1 MSRRPGAALALV
13 PVLAPVLAA
22 AGALTLV
29 GLRAPDSVLEPAAPR
44 AMPVDER
51 TLTCFGLPGSPA
63 PRSLAAGP
71 GRVEAPGI
79 RPVVGGWDVTTL
91 PARNR
96 GDVDVKAT
104 GSAAP
109 SVSAVSALRAP
120 PAAGAGLATQQCAE
134 AARRWWFVGAGSGTG
149 RDGTILLHAP
159 AGVDAVVDILL
170 RGPDGVLDAVG
181 TDDLRV
187 AAGETVA
194 VRLSR
199 VVAGTDDVAV
209 EVTASQG
216 RVVAALADTW
226 SGGVEARGTEWLPAS
241 AEPATTVLVPGAEGP
256 AVLVVANATAGSVVA
271 RPTLMT
277 SSGRAV
283 LAGAELLQ
291 VSAGGVATVELPGSV
306 RPGTSVEVRADGA
319 VTAAVRT
326 ETGSD
331 VALPTAAPDLSG
343 PTIVPLDVG
352 ASAPDPGL
360 VVAAELVDPDEQ
372 EVVSRTVNV
381 AGFDESGVRVGSGRL
396 RVDAGT
402 SVAVDL
408 GDVLG
413 LPPADLEELAY
424 AVLDPAE
431 GGADAVPVVAGLE
444 LRGPDGHSVLPLR
457 TPVTAVTVPVLV
469 PRVVPPT
476 R

>member
-1 MSRRPGAALALV
+1 MSRRGHALA
-13 PVLAPVLAA
+13 LAPVLAA
-22 AGALTLV
+22 GVALTLV
-29 GLRAPDSVLEPAAPR
+29 GLRAPDSGLELAAPATR
-44 AMPVDER
+44 PVDER
-51 TLTCFGLPGSPA
+51 TLTCFGLPGAPV

-79 RPVVGGWDVTTL
+79 DPGLDTGVGGWDVTTL
-91 PARNR
+91 PPENR
-96 GDVDVKAT
+96 GEVDVAAT

-109 SVSAVSALRAP
+109 SVTAVSALRAP
-120 PAAGAGLATQQCAE
+120 PTAGAGLAIQQCAE
-134 AARRWWFVGAGSGTG
+134 PARRWWFVGAGSGTV
-149 RDGTILLHAP
+149 RDGAILLRAP
-159 AGVDAVVDILL
+159 AGVDAVVDVLL

-187 AAGETVA
+187 GAGETVA

-209 EVTASQG
+209 EVIASQG
-216 RVVAALADTW
+216 RVVAALADTGG
-226 SGGVEARGTEWLPAS
+226 GGVEPQGTEWLPAS
-241 AEPATTVLVPGAEGP
+241 AEPATTVLVPGVEGP
-256 AVLVVANATAGSVVA
+256 AVLVVANVTDASVVA

-283 LAGAELLQ
+283 AADAESVQ

-306 RPGTSVEVRADGA
+306 RPGTTVEVRADGA
-319 VTAAVRT
+319 VAVAVRT
-326 ETGSD
+326 QTRAD
-331 VALPTAAPDLSG
+331 VALPTGAADLAG
-343 PTIVPLDVG
+343 PTVVPLDVG
-352 ASAPDPGL
+352 AAARDPAL

-372 EVVSRTVNV
+372 EVRSRTVKV
-381 AGFDESGVRVGSGRL
+381 AGFNESGKPVGSGRL

-413 LPPADLEELAY
+413 LAPADLAELAY

-431 GGADAVPVVAGLE
+431 RSAAAVPVVASLE
-444 LRGPDGHSVLPLR
+444 LTGPGGSSVLPLR
-457 TPVTAVTVPVLV
+457 SPVTTVTVPALV

-476 R
+476 G